1 MRKTLTIL
9 TALAL
14 LGHAAP
20 ALADGDAAE
29 GEEIYKKKCKTC
41 HMVGPDAKNRVGP
54 VLNGI
59 VDAPAGSVEG
69 FKYSNAMEAKRDEG
83 LVWTEDELDAYL
95 TKPREYLKGT
105 KMSFPGLKDEDDRED
120 VIAYLKS
127 VQ

>member
-20 ALADGDAAE
+20 AFADGDAAE
-29 GEEIYKKKCKTC
+29 GEETFNKKCKTC

-54 VLNGI
+54 ILNGI
-59 VDAPAGSVEG
+59 VGAPAGSGEG
-69 FKYSNAMEAKRDEG
+69 FKYSSAMEAKKAEG
-83 LVWTEDELDAYL
+83 LVWTEAELDAYL
-95 TKPREYLKGT
+95 TKPKEYLKGT
-105 KMSFPGLKDEDDRED
+105 KMSFPGFKEEDDREN

-127 VQ
+127 IQ